1 MQLDSLPILADLA
14 SYWPEIVK
22 GLRNTILLS
31 ATITATGL
39 VGGVVVF
46 GFALSPNK
54 LIRFVT
60 QSYIS
65 LFIGTPLIVF
75 LFLLYYGLPN
85 LGVTLSPFVIAVF
98 GFTLNVSAYNARYLT
113 IAYKGLEQAELES
126 ARAQGF
132 SRFQVFR
139 LVTAPQS
146 LRMSVPS
153 LTNQAIQNIKD
164 SSIVFLIQYIEFFAQ
179 MQEVA
184 SRTFLFFKT
193 YLFTAFVYL
202 LLVSLVVLAARRL
215 EPKLAIPGM
224 G

>member
-1 MQLDSLPILADLA
+1 MLEAFPFLSDLG
-14 SYWPEIVK
+14 SYWPQIVK
-22 GLRNTILLS
+22 GLRDTILLS
-31 ATITATGL
+31 VTITATGL
-39 VGGVVVF
+39 VGGIVVF
-46 GFALSPNK
+46 GITLSPNK
-54 LIRFVT
+54 LVRFVT

-85 LGVTLSPFVIAVF
+85 LGVKLSPFVIAVF

-113 IAYKGLEQAELES
+113 IAYKGLDQAELES

-132 SRFQVFR
+132 SDFEVFR
-139 LVTAPQS
+139 LITAPQS

-153 LTNQAIQNIKD
+153 LTNQAIQNVKD

-202 LLVSLVVLAARRL
+202 LLVSIVVLAARRI
-215 EPKLAIPGM
+215 ERKLAIPGA